1 MQMYWNQDFY
11 VKIKL
16 LLSDE
21 SIGFDVIVCEV
32 GLSFILFSTI
42 DTFLSLQ
49 ASESRWG
56 SWFLKSISP
65 HLGFNSSLYFCVQ
78 VFLGFS

>member
-32 GLSFILFSTI
+32 GLSFILFSTF
-42 DTFLSLQ
+42 DTF
-49 ASESRWG
+49 
-56 SWFLKSISP
+56 
-65 HLGFNSSLYFCVQ
+65 
-78 VFLGFS
+78 